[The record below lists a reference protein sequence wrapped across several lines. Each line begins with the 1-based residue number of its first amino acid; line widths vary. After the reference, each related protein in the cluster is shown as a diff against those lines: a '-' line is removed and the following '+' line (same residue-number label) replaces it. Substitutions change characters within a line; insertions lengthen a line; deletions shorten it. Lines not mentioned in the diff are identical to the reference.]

1 MHYLSDP
8 GAVKK
13 KVIRIIR
20 RSRYNSLTMM
30 NDIAILKLSSPIIFN
45 EKVGPVCL
53 PSSDDDIDV
62 SSGKESVVISW
73 RHLKEG
79 TYGSIISLYFKL

>member
-1 MHYLSDP
+1 
-8 GAVKK
+8 
-13 KVIRIIR
+13 
-20 RSRYNSLTMM
+20 MM

-53 PSSDDDIDV
+53 PSNDDDIDV
-62 SSGKESVVISW
+62 SPGKESVVIGW

-79 TYGSIISLYFKL
+79 MYGLIIAEYFFLSK